1 MGLIIKATAEKA
13 IQYKD
18 LSGHVQELTSVYAR
32 VEWAARENGKLVE
45 AAFPYIFVSK
55 EAFRLG
61 ASIIQ
66 TDITTSANGEVAIQ
80 ENLTVHELCKVELEK
95 LGYLVDIDLL

>member
-1 MGLIIKATAEKA
+1 MALIIKATKEKT

-18 LSGHVQELTSVYAR
+18 LSGKIQELPSVYAR
-32 VEWAARENGKLVE
+32 VEWAARENGTKVE

-55 EAFRLG
+55 EAFKLG
-61 ASIIQ
+61 ASMIQ
-66 TDITTSANGEVAIQ
+66 TDIPTSTNGDVTIQ

-95 LGYLVDIDLL
+95 LGYEVEIDL

>member
-1 MGLIIKATAEKA
+1 MALIIKATKEKT

-18 LSGHVQELTSVYAR
+18 LSGKIQELPSVYAR
-32 VEWAARENGKLVE
+32 VEWAARENGTKVE

-61 ASIIQ
+61 ASMIQ
-66 TDITTSANGEVAIQ
+66 TDIPTSANGDVTIQ

-95 LGYLVDIDLL
+95 LGYEVEIDL

>member
-1 MGLIIKATAEKA
+1 MALIIKATEEKT

-18 LSGHVQELTSVYAR
+18 LSGKIQELPSVYAR
-32 VEWAARENGKLVE
+32 VEWAARENGTKVE

-55 EAFRLG
+55 EAFKLG
-61 ASIIQ
+61 ASMIQ
-66 TDITTSANGEVAIQ
+66 TDIPTSTNGDVTIQ

-95 LGYLVDIDLL
+95 LGYEVEIDLV

>member
-1 MGLIIKATAEKA
+1 MGLIIKATAEKT

-18 LSGHVQELTSVYAR
+18 LSGKVQDLPSVYAR
-32 VEWAARENGKLVE
+32 VEWAARENGTKVE

-55 EAFRLG
+55 EAFKLG
-61 ASIIQ
+61 ASMIQ
-66 TDITTSANGEVAIQ
+66 TDIPTSANGDVAIQ

-95 LGYLVDIDLL
+95 LGYEVEIDLA

>member
-1 MGLIIKATAEKA
+1 MGLIIKATEKKT

-18 LSGHVQELTSVYAR
+18 LSGNVQELPSVYAR
-32 VEWAARENGKLVE
+32 LEWAARIDGKTVE

-61 ASIIQ
+61 ASMIQ
-66 TDITTSANGEVAIQ
+66 TDIPTSANGDVVIQ
-80 ENLTVHELCKVELEK
+80 DNPTVHELCKVELEK
-95 LGYLVDIDLL
+95 LGYLVEIDLL